1 MPEKCRQPLCRA
13 TARRLIFRKG
23 CTDKANGRTQWAFF
37 QFSNRINT
45 KNISIFVANKPK
57 SVIKVLYRFCSIV
70 EQMCRHFIE
79 GVARYDEPEWLHRC
93 RQADETGEEA

>member
-1 MPEKCRQPLCRA
+1 M
-13 TARRLIFRKG
+13 
-23 CTDKANGRTQWAFF
+23 
-37 QFSNRINT
+37 
-45 KNISIFVANKPK
+45 ANKPK